1 MIFWHPKGWN
11 VWQVVENE
19 IRSIMRDNGYQ
30 EIKTPQVVDRKLWE
44 KSGHWEKFREDMF
57 TTSTENREYA
67 IKPMNC
73 PCHIQVFNQNLH
85 SYRDLP
91 LRLAEFGSCHRNE
104 PSGTLHG
111 LMRLRNFVQDDAHIF
126 CAEEQIQDEVG
137 AFIDLVYET
146 YKKFGFEEVIIF
158 LSDRPEKRVGTDE
171 QWDKAES
178 ALHEALKAKDIAY
191 GLNPGEGA
199 FYGPKIEFSLKDCL
213 GRVWQCGTIQ
223 VDFSM
228 PGRLDA
234 EYIGADDK
242 KHVPVMLHRAI
253 LGSLERFIGILIE
266 EHAGKFPFWL
276 APTQVVVCNIS
287 DSQSDYVQEIT
298 EKMQAAGFRV
308 ESDLRNEKVGYKVRA
323 HTLQRVPFIL
333 VVGERE
339 KEENT
344 VSVRTRSGDNL
355 GVQSVDSWIAEMQNM
370 KKQYL

>member
-1 MIFWHPKGWN
+1 
-11 VWQVVENE
+11 
-19 IRSIMRDNGYQ
+19 
-30 EIKTPQVVDRKLWE
+30 
-44 KSGHWEKFREDMF
+44 
-57 TTSTENREYA
+57 
-67 IKPMNC
+67 
-73 PCHIQVFNQNLH
+73 
-85 SYRDLP
+85 
-91 LRLAEFGSCHRNE
+91 
-104 PSGTLHG
+104 
-111 LMRLRNFVQDDAHIF
+111 
-126 CAEEQIQDEVG
+126 
-137 AFIDLVYET
+137 
-146 YKKFGFEEVIIF
+146 
-158 LSDRPEKRVGTDE
+158 
-171 QWDKAES
+171 
-178 ALHEALKAKDIAY
+178 
-191 GLNPGEGA
+191 A

-287 DSQSDYVQEIT
+287 ENQSDYVQEIT
-298 EKMQAAGFRV
+298 EKMRLAGFRV

-339 KEENT
+339 KEEGT
-344 VSVRTRSGDNL
+344 VSVRNRAGDNL
-355 GVQSVDSWIAEMQNM
+355 GAKTVDEWIVEMQNM
-370 KKQYL
+370 SKQYL

>member
-1 MIFWHPKGWN
+1 
-11 VWQVVENE
+11 
-19 IRSIMRDNGYQ
+19 
-30 EIKTPQVVDRKLWE
+30 
-44 KSGHWEKFREDMF
+44 
-57 TTSTENREYA
+57 
-67 IKPMNC
+67 
-73 PCHIQVFNQNLH
+73 
-85 SYRDLP
+85 
-91 LRLAEFGSCHRNE
+91 
-104 PSGTLHG
+104 
-111 LMRLRNFVQDDAHIF
+111 
-126 CAEEQIQDEVG
+126 
-137 AFIDLVYET
+137 
-146 YKKFGFEEVIIF
+146 

-178 ALHEALKAKDIAY
+178 SLHEALKSKDIAY

-276 APTQVVVCNIS
+276 APTQVAVCNIS
-287 DSQSDYVQEIT
+287 ENQSDYVQEIT
-298 EKMQAAGFRV
+298 EKMRLAGFRV

-339 KEENT
+339 KEEGT
-344 VSVRTRSGDNL
+344 VSVRNRAGDNL
-355 GVQSVDSWIAEMQNM
+355 GTKTVDEWIVEMQNM
-370 KKQYL
+370 TKQYL